1 MIIGK
6 YKGGTKMTYKK
17 ERGITLIALVI
28 TIIVL
33 LILAAVS
40 IATLTGEN
48 GILAKAEIAQR
59 NTDIVETK
67 EQIKLELMGTFEK
80 EKTNYTNQD
89 VINAVEKITGNQVTE
104 NTEIIKSKKG
114 NDIDISDLWVKEDN
128 EEKEEETKYYFTI
141 NGISCYFTDKD
152 AGFQYDQSGR
162 AKFYYDE
169 WLNNH
174 VSGVQCNELGVV
186 TVDGEMIDWIDYHGL
201 HSDGDA
207 LSLTIDNIERRI
219 HY

>member
-1 MIIGK
+1 MRH
-6 YKGGTKMTYKK
+6 KK
-17 ERGITLIALVI
+17 ERGITLIALII

-33 LILAAVS
+33 LILAAIS

-48 GILAKAEIAQR
+48 GILAKAETAQR

-67 EQIKLELMGTFEK
+67 EQIKLELMGTFEG
-80 EKTNYTNQD
+80 EKASYTNQE
-89 VINAVEKITGNQVTE
+89 VIDAVEKITGNKVTE
-104 NTEIIKSKKG
+104 NTLVVKSKKG
-114 NDIDISDLWVKEDN
+114 NDIDISDLWIKE
-128 EEKEEETKYYFTI
+128 ETKEETKYYFTI

-152 AGFQYDQSGR
+152 AGFQYEQSGK

-174 VSGVQCNELGVV
+174 VSGVQCNELGVI
-186 TVDGEMIDWIDYHGL
+186 TVDGEMLDWIEFHEL
-201 HSDGDA
+201 HSAGDA
-207 LSLTIDNIERRI
+207 LSLTIDNLERRI

>member
-1 MIIGK
+1 
-6 YKGGTKMTYKK
+6 MTDKK
-17 ERGITLIALVI
+17 EKGITLIALAI

-48 GILAKAEIAQR
+48 GILAKAEIAQK
-59 NTDIVETK
+59 NTDIAETK
-67 EQIKLELMGTFEK
+67 EQIKLELMGTFDE
-80 EKTNYTNQD
+80 EKTSYTNQE
-89 VINAVEKITGNQVTE
+89 VIDAVEKITGNKVAE
-104 NTEIIKSKKG
+104 NTVTVKSKKG
-114 NDIDISDLWVKEDN
+114 NDIDISDLWIKEDN
-128 EEKEEETKYYFTI
+128 KDDENKEEETKYYFTI
-141 NGISCYFTDKD
+141 NGVSCYFTDKD
-152 AGFQYDQSGR
+152 AGFQSDSSGK

-174 VSGVQCNELGVV
+174 VTGVQCNSLGAVS
-186 TVDGEMIDWIDYHGL
+186 VDGEMIDWIDYHTL
-201 HSDGDA
+201 RSAGDA